1 MARRANAAPM
11 ATGLAAEF
19 LQHCRLELGLSANT
33 LRNYA
38 TALTRLQVCLEAR
51 ALAIGA
57 VGPDEVGQFLGRLR
71 DEDRLAPAS
80 LALTLSAWR
89 MYSRWLVM
97 ERHIDRDRI
106 GLAATPEVWNRLP
119 GTLSVAEVD
128 RLLAS
133 APPGPLHLRDRLALE
148 LLYACGGRAS
158 EVAGLGL
165 ADLRE
170 EHSLVH
176 LRGKGDKQRLVPL
189 GERARTVLADYLKTL
204 RPTLVSARSRDHLLL
219 GPKGAPMTRQGLWR
233 VVQQAG
239 EHAGL
244 GKPVWT
250 HLLRHAFATHL
261 LAGGA
266 NLRAVQELLGHSSL
280 TTTQRYTRVEVERLA
295 ETHRR
300 FHPRA

>member
-1 MARRANAAPM
+1 MTSRANAAAK
-11 ATGLAAEF
+11 ATGLTAEF

-38 TALTRLQVCLEAR
+38 TALTRLQACLDTR
-51 ALAIGA
+51 ALTISAI
-57 VGPDEVGQFLGRLR
+57 GPDEVGQFLGKLR
-71 DEDRLAPAS
+71 DEDNLAPAS

-97 ERHIDRDRI
+97 ERHLDRDRI

-119 GTLSVAEVD
+119 GTLSVADVD
-128 RLLAS
+128 RLLAN

-158 EVAGLGL
+158 EVAGLCL

-189 GERARTVLADYLKTL
+189 GERARAVMSDYLKTL

-233 VVQQAG
+233 VVKQAG
-239 EHAGL
+239 ELAGI

-295 ETHRR
+295 QTHRR